1 MNAMQFT
8 ARLTRDP
15 VIRKLDGDR
24 TVADLRLAI
33 PRRRGR
39 AGADKGAVFI
49 DATAWNG
56 LANVIG
62 QYLHQGSHIAATGR
76 LEYSEW
82 QTDDGSKRSKHE
94 IVLDQ
99 VEFLDPKPAEEPVAA
114 DTLA

>member
-15 VIRKLDGDR
+15 DVRAVDGDK

-39 AGADKGAVFI
+39 DGQDRGAVFI

-56 LANVIG
+56 LATVIG
-62 QYLHQGSHIAATGR
+62 QYLHQGSRIAATGR

-82 QTDDGSKRSKHE
+82 DTDDGSKRSKHE

-114 DTLA
+114 DRLT

>member
-1 MNAMQFT
+1 MNTMQFT

-15 VIRKLDGDR
+15 EIRELDGDK

-39 AGADKGAVFI
+39 DGEDKGAVFV

-62 QYLHQGSHIAATGR
+62 QYLHQGSRIAGTGR

-82 QTDDGSKRSKHE
+82 ETDHGKRSKHE
-94 IVLDQ
+94 IVLEQ
-99 VEFLDPKPAEEPVAA
+99 VEFLDPRGTNDRDPDE
-114 DTLA
+114 LS

>member
-15 VIRKLDGDR
+15 EVRQLDGDR

-33 PRRRGR
+33 PRRRRTDGQNP
-39 AGADKGAVFI
+39 GAVFI

-56 LANVIG
+56 LADVIG
-62 QYLHQGSHIAATGR
+62 RYLHQGSHIAATGR

-82 QTDDGSKRSKHE
+82 ETDDGSKRSKHE

-114 DTLA
+114 DRLT